1 MSFFREDKSNN
12 WTLCDLNFMNNL
24 RKKENTKDE
33 RKEQIMQ
40 MIMRSVDENGRVPNS
55 VIYNL
60 KTQADLVKKTT
71 ETSKDFDKSQN
82 SIAIKHE
89 DKTPSFY

>member
-1 MSFFREDKSNN
+1 MK
-12 WTLCDLNFMNNL
+12 NL

-33 RKEQIMQ
+33 RKEEIMQ
-40 MIMRSVDENGRVPNS
+40 MIMRSVDQNGRVPRS

-60 KTQADLVKKTT
+60 KTQQDLFKNTT
-71 ETSKDFDKSQN
+71 EMSKDLDKSQN

>member
-1 MSFFREDKSNN
+1 MK
-12 WTLCDLNFMNNL
+12 NL

-33 RKEQIMQ
+33 CKEQIMQ
-40 MIMRSVDENGRVPNS
+40 MIMRSVDQNGRVPKS

-60 KTQADLVKKTT
+60 KTQP
-71 ETSKDFDKSQN
+71 DFNKSQN

>member
-1 MSFFREDKSNN
+1 MK
-12 WTLCDLNFMNNL
+12 NL

-33 RKEQIMQ
+33 CKEQIMQ
-40 MIMRSVDENGRVPNS
+40 MIMRSVDQNGRVPKS

-60 KTQADLVKKTT
+60 KTQPDLVKKTT
-71 ETSKDFDKSQN
+71 ETSKDFNKSQN